1 MSEKIFIA
9 LAWPY
14 ANGPLHVGHLAGV
27 YLPADIFARYH
38 RLKGSDALMIS
49 GSDCHGTPITLC
61 AEREGIT
68 PEQVIERHHP
78 SFLNTFRTLGI
89 SFDLFTQ
96 TLTENHYQVT
106 QEFFRRLSENGCIY
120 RETMIGSWTETLKR
134 FLPDRY
140 IEGICPRCE
149 YDQAR
154 GDQCDRCGRL
164 HDPWELLEPHS
175 TLDGL
180 PVTFRETDHYF
191 LDLARLQPELGAW
204 LQSADRSYW
213 RQNTLQFTQNWLKEG
228 LRGRAITRDIEWGIP
243 VPACPEDDPAFKTKR
258 FYVWF
263 DAVIGYVSASIE
275 WAERNGAPDRWKEWW
290 DAREAQSARVRSYYF
305 LGKDNIPFHTIVW
318 PAMLIGYGGRTLP
331 YDAPANEFMTLE
343 GERMSSSRNWAI
355 WLPDIEDAYQPD
367 QIRYYLA
374 ANSPESRDSN
384 WSWSDFIRRNND
396 ELLGTWGNL
405 VHRVLTL
412 AWRNFGAVPAPG
424 ELREADRR
432 LLEFAAEAFSNVGG
446 LIEAVKLRAALQA
459 IMALAQRANQYL
471 SEEQPWFLVKTDRS
485 RAASVIYT
493 GLVVV
498 DWLKTLLCPFLP
510 HSSQRLH
517 ELLGYQDV
525 IASLPE
531 IEKTIDSDGR
541 ERLVLSGKYDS
552 SNRWEPVP
560 IPIGQ
565 SLEQPTPL
573 FQKLEES
580 VIEEERERLRRQT
593 QGNEGG
599 IKLDGI

>member
-1 MSEKIFIA
+1 MSEKIFVG

-14 ANGPLHVGHLAGV
+14 ANGPLHVGHVAGV

-38 RLKGSDALMIS
+38 RLKGNRVLMIS

-68 PEQVIERHHP
+68 PEQVVQRHHP
-78 SFLNTFRTLGI
+78 SFLNTFKTLGI

-96 TLTENHYQVT
+96 TLAENHYQVT
-106 QEFFRRLSENGCIY
+106 QDFFHRLSESGCIY
-120 RETMIGSWTETLKR
+120 KETMIGSWTETLKR

-140 IEGICPRCE
+140 IEGICPSCG
-149 YDQAR
+149 YAQAR
-154 GDQCDRCGRL
+154 GDQCDKCGRL

-180 PVTFRETDHYF
+180 PITFRETAHYF
-191 LDLARLQPELGAW
+191 LDLARLQPELNAW
-204 LQSADRSYW
+204 LQSMDRSSW
-213 RQNTLQFTQNWLKEG
+213 RQNTLQFTQNWLREG
-228 LRGRAITRDIEWGIP
+228 LRGRAITRDLEWGIP
-243 VPACPEDDPAFKTKR
+243 VPPSLEDDPAFKTKR

-263 DAVIGYVSASIE
+263 DAVIGYISASIE
-275 WAERNGAPDRWKEWW
+275 WARRCGEPDRWKEWW
-290 DAREAQSARVRSYYF
+290 DAKTVESEGVRSYYF

-318 PAMLIGYGGRTLP
+318 PAMLIGYGDRVLP
-331 YDAPANEFMTLE
+331 YDVPASEFMTLE

-355 WLPDIEDAYQPD
+355 WLPDIEDNYQPD

-374 ANSPESRDSN
+374 ANAPESRDSN

-396 ELLGTWGNL
+396 ELLETWGNL
-405 VHRVLTL
+405 AHRVLVL
-412 AWRNFGAVPAPG
+412 AWRNFGIVPEPG
-424 ELREADRR
+424 ELREQDRQ
-432 LLEFAAEAFSNVGG
+432 LLQGSAEAFSKIGD
-446 LIEAVKLRAALQA
+446 LIERVRLKAALQEA
-459 IMALAQRANQYL
+459 LALAQRANQYL
-471 SEEQPWFLVKTDRS
+471 SEEQPWSLIKTDRS
-485 RAASVIYT
+485 RGAAVIYT

-517 ELLGYQDV
+517 ELLGYQGV
-525 IASLPE
+525 FAPLPE
-531 IEKTIDSDGR
+531 IEKAIDSDGR
-541 ERLVLSGKYDS
+541 ERLVLSGKFDGP
-552 SNRWEPVP
+552 NRWEPVP

-565 SLEQPTPL
+565 SLKQPAPL

-580 VIEEERERLRRQT
+580 VIEEERERLRRQA
-593 QGNEGG
+593 QGNEKGVKSNV
-599 IKLDGI
+599 I

>member
-1 MSEKIFIA
+1 MSEKIFVA

-14 ANGPLHVGHLAGV
+14 ANGPLHVGHVAGV
-27 YLPADIFARYH
+27 FLPADIFARYH
-38 RLKGSDALMIS
+38 RLKGNKVLMIS

-68 PEQVIERHHP
+68 PEQVIQRHHP
-78 SFLNTFRTLGI
+78 SFLNTFKTLGI

-96 TLTENHYQVT
+96 TMTGNHYQVT
-106 QEFFRRLSENGCIY
+106 QDFFHRLSEGGCIY
-120 RETMIGSWTETLKR
+120 KETVIGSWTETLKR

-140 IEGICPRCE
+140 IEGVCPRCG
-149 YDQAR
+149 YAQAR
-154 GDQCDRCGRL
+154 GDQCDKCGRL

-191 LDLARLQPELGAW
+191 LDLARLQPGLSAW
-204 LQSADRSYW
+204 LQSMDRSYW

-228 LRGRAITRDIEWGIP
+228 LRGRAITRDLEWGIP
-243 VPACPEDDPAFKTKR
+243 VPSRLENDPAFKTKR

-263 DAVIGYVSASIE
+263 DAVIGYLSASIE
-275 WAERNGAPDRWKEWW
+275 WAIRCGEPDKWKEWW
-290 DAREAQSARVRSYYF
+290 DSKAIESEGVRSYYF

-318 PAMLIGYGGRTLP
+318 PAMLIGYGDLVLP
-331 YDAPANEFMTLE
+331 YDVPASEFMTLE

-355 WLPDIEDAYQPD
+355 WLPNIENIYQPD

-374 ANSPESRDSN
+374 ANAPENRDSN

-405 VHRVLTL
+405 AHRVLTL
-412 AWRNFGAVPAPG
+412 AWRNFGVVPEPG
-424 ELREADRR
+424 ELREADRQ
-432 LLEFAAEAFSNVGG
+432 LLEVSAEAFSKVGD
-446 LIEAVKLRAALQA
+446 LIERVRPKAALHEA
-459 IMALAQRANQYL
+459 LALAQRANQYL
-471 SEEQPWFLVKTDRS
+471 SEEQPWSLIKTDRS
-485 RAASVIYT
+485 RGAAVIYT

-517 ELLGYQDV
+517 ELLGYQGV
-525 IASLPE
+525 IAPLPE
-531 IEKTIDSDGR
+531 IEKTIDPDGR
-541 ERLVLSGKYDS
+541 ERLVLSGNFES
-552 SNRWEPVP
+552 PNRWEPVP
-560 IPIGQ
+560 VPIGQ
-565 SLEQPTPL
+565 SLRPPAPL
-573 FQKLEES
+573 FQKLEENM
-580 VIEEERERLRRQT
+580 IEEERERLRQ
-593 QGNEGG
+593 QAHGA
-599 IKLDGI
+599 

>member
-1 MSEKIFIA
+1 MSEKIFVA

-14 ANGPLHVGHLAGV
+14 ANGPLHVGHVAGV
-27 YLPADIFARYH
+27 FLPADIFARYH
-38 RLKGSDALMIS
+38 RLKGSEVLMIS

-68 PEQVIERHHP
+68 PEQLIQRHHL
-78 SFLNTFRTLGI
+78 SFLNTFKTLGI

-106 QEFFRRLSENGCIY
+106 QEFFHRLSEGNCIY
-120 RETMIGSWTETLKR
+120 KETMIGSWAETLER

-140 IEGICPRCE
+140 IEGICPKCD
-149 YDQAR
+149 YDRAR
-154 GDQCDRCGRL
+154 GDQCDRCGGL

-204 LQSADRSYW
+204 LQSVDRSYW
-213 RQNTLQFTQNWLKEG
+213 RQNTLQFTQNWMKEG
-228 LRGRAITRDIEWGIP
+228 LRGRAITRDLDWGIP
-243 VPACPEDDPAFKTKR
+243 VPVDDPSFKTKR

-263 DAVIGYVSASIE
+263 DAVIGYISATIE
-275 WAERNGAPDRWKEWW
+275 WAKRSGEPDKWREWW
-290 DAREAQSARVRSYYF
+290 DAKTVKTARVRSYYF

-318 PAMLIGYGGRTLP
+318 PAMLIGYGDRVLP
-331 YDAPANEFMTLE
+331 YDVPASEFMTLE
-343 GERMSSSRNWAI
+343 GGKMSSSRNWAI
-355 WLPDIEDAYQPD
+355 WLPDIENRYQPD

-374 ANSPESRDSN
+374 ANAPESRDSN

-405 VHRVLTL
+405 AHRVLTL
-412 AWRNFGAVPAPG
+412 AWRNFGMVPEPG
-424 ELREADRR
+424 ELHEADRQ
-432 LLEFAAEAFSNVGG
+432 LMTISAEAFSKVGG
-446 LIEAVKLRAALQA
+446 LIESVRPKAALQEA
-459 IMALAQRANQYL
+459 LALAQRANQYL
-471 SEEQPWFLVKTDRS
+471 SEEQPWALINTDRS
-485 RAASVIYT
+485 RAGAVIYT

-510 HSSQRLH
+510 LSSQRLH
-517 ELLGYQDV
+517 ELLGYEDM
-525 IASLPE
+525 IASLPK
-531 IEKTIDSDGR
+531 IEKTIDPDGR
-541 ERLVLSGKYDS
+541 ERLVLSGDLS
-552 SNRWEPVP
+552 SVNRWEPVP

-565 SLEQPTPL
+565 LLRPPTPL

-580 VIEEERERLRRQT
+580 VIKEEREHLRRQAQADDT
-593 QGNEGG
+593 DVKKNGF
-599 IKLDGI
+599 